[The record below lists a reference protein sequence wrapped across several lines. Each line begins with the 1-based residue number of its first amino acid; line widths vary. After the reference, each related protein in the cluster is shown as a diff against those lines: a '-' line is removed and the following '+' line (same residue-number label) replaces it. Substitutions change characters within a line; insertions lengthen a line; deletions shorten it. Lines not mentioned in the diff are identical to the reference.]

1 MDQRGYPV
9 DPAETAGARRLPQN
23 RVLAWSAMAARAQ
36 AIALIPS
43 QVGRS
48 AA

>member
-9 DPAETAGARRLPQN
+9 DPAETAAGLLPQS
-23 RVLAWSAMAARAQ
+23 RVLAWSAIAARAQ
-36 AIALIPS
+36 TIEIIPS